1 MQTYHI
7 LEIDGPIATLRLN
20 RIDALNALSPDL
32 ITEVLAAVEGL
43 EAEHGIRALVLA
55 SNHPK
60 AWVAGADI
68 KAMQEMAPLARS
80 QFSELGHS
88 LMAALER
95 ASFITVAAVNGVC
108 LGGGFELALACDLIY
123 AGPKALW
130 GFPEVTLGLVP
141 GFGGTQ
147 RFARSVGMHRALGYI
162 LSARRFGNDEAKD
175 LGYVWRFLND
185 DASFL
190 TQVVEDVSGV
200 IQHGP
205 LALAEAKKLVREATH
220 TDLATGSRLEIGA
233 FGAIGASE
241 DAAEGLAAFLG
252 KRKPE
257 FSRR

>member
-1 MQTYHI
+1 MQTHHV

-20 RIDALNALSPDL
+20 RIDALNALSPDFV
-32 ITEVLAAVEGL
+32 TELLSTIEGL
-43 EAEHGIRALVLA
+43 EAERGVRAVVLA

-68 KAMQEMAPLARS
+68 KAMSKMTALQRS
-80 QFSELGHS
+80 QFAELGHT

-95 ASFITVAAVNGVC
+95 ASFVTVAAVNGVC

-147 RFARSVGMHRALGYI
+147 RFARSVGMHKALGYI
-162 LSARRFGNDEAKD
+162 LSARRFGNDEAAA
-175 LGYVWRFLND
+175 LGFVWRFLED
-185 DASFL
+185 DSSFL
-190 TQVVEDVSGV
+190 TLVLEDLAGVVEN
-200 IQHGP
+200 GP
-205 LALAEAKKLVREATH
+205 LALTEAKKLVRESTH
-220 TDLATGSRLEIGA
+220 TDLATGSRLEIGS

-252 KRKPE
+252 KRKPV